1 MCRWHT
7 MNRRE
12 KCRCISLILVALL
25 AIAGVVAMTYGGVQ
39 LWRVSKESITA
50 DGNDVAQILDIFVKC
65 QDVQAPT
72 GAWSFDVI
80 NHAVRFQC
88 NARQLPARVISGFAA
103 GFMILALLCAPCAF
117 KKDKMFGFTLWST
130 LAIATILMSVTVVSI
145 YALPAAAQMAP
156 DCSKYDQATI
166 QELQNMGVVCLKGVE
181 GQPSKTTALKWFCKL
196 HTFYAG
202 AVVSVVS
209 LLLLF
214 MCKHCCCCNP
224 NAASCCSSQAGGGEQ
239 AHACV
244 IRRAVHKLKSRF
256 CRRSDPSLSSSVD
269 RDDGMPVSAPS
280 YYQVQTPNEASE
292 AEGLGASEDAGA
304 SAASSNY
311 YGVN

>member
-1 MCRWHT
+1 

-12 KCRCISLILVALL
+12 KCRCISLLLIALVS
-25 AIAGVVAMTYGGVQ
+25 IAGIVAMTYGGVQ
-39 LWRVSKESITA
+39 MWRVSKEAITA
-50 DGNDVAQILDIFVKC
+50 EGNDVAQMLDMFVNC
-65 QDVQAPT
+65 QDVQPPT
-72 GAWSFDVI
+72 GAWSFEVI
-80 NHAVRFQC
+80 NHAMRFQC

-145 YALPAAAQMAP
+145 YTLPVVSQMAP

-166 QELQNMGVVCLKGVE
+166 QELQNVGIVCLKGVE
-181 GQPSKTTALKWFCKL
+181 GQPSKTTALKWMCKL

-202 AVVSVVS
+202 AAVCVAS

-224 NAASCCSSQAGGGEQ
+224 NASSCCSSQAGCGSVAAAGEHPC
-239 AHACV
+239 A
-244 IRRAVHKLKSRF
+244 IRRAVHKLKARF
-256 CRRSDPSLSSSVD
+256 CRRSATPSSLSSAVD
-269 RDDGMPVSAPS
+269 RDDGVPVSAPS
-280 YYQVQTPNEASE
+280 YYQVPTPSDE
-292 AEGLGASEDAGA
+292 GASEDAGA
-304 SAASSNY
+304 SAASPNY

>member
-39 LWRVSKESITA
+39 MWRVSKDAITA
-50 DGNDVAQILDIFVKC
+50 DGNDVAQILDLFVKC

-72 GAWSFDVI
+72 GAWSSDVVS
-80 NHAVRFQC
+80 HAMKFQC

-130 LAIATILMSVTVVSI
+130 LAIATILVSVTVVSV

-166 QELQNMGVVCLKGVE
+166 QELQNLGVVCLKGVE
-181 GQPSKTTALKWFCKL
+181 GQPSKTTALKWMCKL

-202 AVVSVVS
+202 AAVSVAS

-224 NAASCCSSQAGGGEQ
+224 SASCCSSQAAGCGSG
-239 AHACV
+239 AGSASDHPCP
-244 IRRAVHKLKSRF
+244 IRRAVHKFKSRF
-256 CRRSDPSLSSSVD
+256 CRRSEPALSSSVD
-269 RDDGMPVSAPS
+269 RDDGVPVSAPS
-280 YYQVQTPNEASE
+280 YYQVTPSE
-292 AEGLGASEDAGA
+292 AEGVSEDAGA
-304 SAASSNY
+304 GGASPNY